1 MEGAV
6 PMGYKRVASAAAM
19 MLLLAGSANAAGFTA
34 EQAAAGK
41 IAYDGNCGRCH
52 GMNLEGVEA
61 PGLAGPDVMQN
72 WDTAEGLYDFISV
85 AMPPA
90 APGQLGEDTYVNI
103 VSYIMSFNGAQ
114 PGDKAM
120 TSDPTLLASISLPA
134 ETAAG
139 APVAPPNVET
149 DVTPSASTAVPQ
161 AFTYGKPLPGGTAP
175 SAGAAAAAPKG
186 VPQAF
191 TFGKTLPSASSN

>member
-1 MEGAV
+1 
-6 PMGYKRVASAAAM
+6 MGYKRVASAAAM

-34 EQAAAGK
+34 EQATAGK
-41 IAYDGNCGRCH
+41 LAYDGNCGRCH

-61 PGLAGPDVMQN
+61 PGLAGSDVMQN

-103 VSYIMSFNGAQ
+103 VSYIMSFNGAE

-120 TSDPTLLASISLPA
+120 TADPTLLASISLPA

-139 APVAPPNVET
+139 AANAAPPNVET
-149 DVTPSASTAVPQ
+149 DVTSAASSNVPQ
-161 AFTYGKPLPGGTAP
+161 AFTFGKQLPGGTAP
-175 SAGAAAAAPKG
+175 AASGAAPAAAAG
-186 VPQAF
+186 VPQAY